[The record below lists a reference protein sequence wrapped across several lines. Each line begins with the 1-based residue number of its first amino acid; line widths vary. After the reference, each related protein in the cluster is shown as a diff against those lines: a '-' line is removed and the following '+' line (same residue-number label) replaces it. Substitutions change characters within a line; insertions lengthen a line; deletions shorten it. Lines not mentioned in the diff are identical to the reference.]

1 VAQIALIRQE
11 LVVEKGWVSPA
22 HFNRVLAVYQVLPGP
37 EAHEMCVYFGM
48 LSRGRLGGFLAGLG
62 FMLPGFLFMLAL
74 SALYVAGAGS
84 EALQRVSL
92 GVQPAVAALVLRAV
106 HRIGQHALSDRW
118 LWILAC
124 VCGVGATLGA
134 SFWVMLPL
142 AGLAYLLARRAPRLA
157 MAVVAVLVVAV
168 VVLWDPGR
176 LPPWGGSNGASVPPP
191 DAGRRPGE
199 AAVQPPSLSRLFAAG
214 LRSGLLTFGGAYTVL
229 PFLRHDAVEVGR
241 WLTDAQFLDGVALS
255 SVVPAPFV
263 IFSTFVGYLG
273 GGWVGAA
280 VLTAGIF
287 LPAFAFTL
295 VGHRH
300 LERLIDHPGAHG
312 FLDGVTAGVVGLI
325 AATAVEVLRT
335 AVDRPETAAVFALSL
350 AVLYRWKAKGAVA
363 AVVAAAGVVGW
374 VWTARSGGLP

>member
-1 VAQIALIRQE
+1 MVHDRTHPGIPPEPLGQLFWRYLRFGLLAWGGPVAQIALIRQE

-22 HFNRVLAVYQVLPGP
+22 HFSRVLAVYQVLPGP

-176 LPPWGGSNGASVPPP
+176 LPPWGGSNGASVPPRTLG
-191 DAGRRPGE
+191 AGQAR
-199 AAVQPPSLSRLFAAG
+199 PPSSPRRSPVCSRRGCEAG
-214 LRSGLLTFGGAYTVL
+214 C
-229 PFLRHDAVEVGR
+229 
-241 WLTDAQFLDGVALS
+241 
-255 SVVPAPFV
+255 
-263 IFSTFVGYLG
+263 
-273 GGWVGAA
+273 
-280 VLTAGIF
+280 
-287 LPAFAFTL
+287 
-295 VGHRH
+295 
-300 LERLIDHPGAHG
+300 
-312 FLDGVTAGVVGLI
+312 
-325 AATAVEVLRT
+325 
-335 AVDRPETAAVFALSL
+335 
-350 AVLYRWKAKGAVA
+350 
-363 AVVAAAGVVGW
+363 
-374 VWTARSGGLP
+374 